1 MKKGYYSIGEFQ
13 GVITLSYI
21 ALLYGIIRNERG
33 YMLTEMME
41 SIMRF
46 DSFIEQWM
54 FLIFQIL

>member
-46 DSFIEQWM
+46 DSFIEQRM

>member
-46 DSFIEQWM
+46 DSFIEQRM
-54 FLIFQIL
+54 FLIFRIL